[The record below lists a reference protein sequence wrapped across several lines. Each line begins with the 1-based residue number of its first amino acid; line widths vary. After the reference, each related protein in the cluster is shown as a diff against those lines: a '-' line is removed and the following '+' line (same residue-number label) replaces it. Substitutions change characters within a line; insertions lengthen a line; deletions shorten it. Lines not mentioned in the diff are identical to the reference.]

1 MANWGTWDQAL
12 FHEVAAA
19 VVAAFPERKASS
31 YQALIEVVAKV
42 LGGHGKRLQMGH
54 YLDRV
59 VLCTQP
65 EEGREGREVD
75 VLVFLCALSLSLN
88 LDVDERVAALFDTML
103 VLRGGLG
110 GEGGGGYMDRRA
122 LEKLLGGLVATA
134 QVPAEVLVQ
143 PDKTMEYPFQ
153 SYKVA
158 SIEEIV
164 DKAIVEGKER
174 YEKRVKDAKKAGRE
188 PPVPPPLAGEEGGRP
203 GDGGR
208 LSLEGL
214 VQMLETKAI
223 CAWGECYQ
231 GRE

>member
-1 MANWGTWDQAL
+1 MANWGTWDRAL
-12 FHEVAAA
+12 FREVAAA
-19 VVAAFPERKASS
+19 VAAAFPEGKAPS
-31 YQALIEVVAKV
+31 YTGLIQVVAKV
-42 LGGHGKRLQMGH
+42 LGSHGKRLQMGH

-65 EEGREGREVD
+65 EEGREGKEVE

-88 LDVDERVAALFDTML
+88 LDVEERVAALYDAMVVFT
-103 VLRGGLG
+103 
-110 GEGGGGYMDRRA
+110 GGGGGGGGAGEEFIDRRA

-134 QVPAEVLVQ
+134 QVPAEVLVK
-143 PDKTMEYPFQ
+143 PDKTKEYPFQ
-153 SYKVA
+153 SYEVA

-174 YEKRVKDAKKAGRE
+174 HEKRVKDAKKAGE
-188 PPVPPPLAGEEGGRP
+188 ELPGPPPLAEEGGRE
-203 GDGGR
+203 GGR
-208 LSLEGL
+208 LSLDEV

>member
-1 MANWGTWDQAL
+1 MANWGTWDRPL
-12 FHEVAAA
+12 FREVAAA
-19 VVAAFPERKASS
+19 VAAAFPEGKAAS
-31 YQALIEVVAKV
+31 YQALIQVVAKV
-42 LGGHGKRLQMGH
+42 LGGHGKRLQLGH

-65 EEGREGREVD
+65 EEGREVD

-88 LDVDERVAALFDTML
+88 SDVEERVAALLDAML
-103 VLRGGLG
+103 ALTGG
-110 GEGGGGYMDRRA
+110 GEGGEEGEGKKIDRRA

-134 QVPAEVLVQ
+134 QVPAEVLVK
-143 PDKTMEYPFQ
+143 PDKTKEYPFQ
-153 SYKVA
+153 SYEVA

-174 YEKRVKDAKKAGRE
+174 HEKRVKDAKKAGE
-188 PPVPPPLAGEEGGRP
+188 ELPGPPPLGGEEGGRE
-203 GDGGR
+203 GGGR
-208 LSLEGL
+208 LNLDEL

-231 GRE
+231 GRD

>member
-1 MANWGTWDQAL
+1 
-12 FHEVAAA
+12 
-19 VVAAFPERKASS
+19 
-31 YQALIEVVAKV
+31 
-42 LGGHGKRLQMGH
+42 MGH

-75 VLVFLCALSLSLN
+75 VCVFLCALSLSLN
-88 LDVDERVAALFDTML
+88 LDVEERVTALYDTML
-103 VLRGGLG
+103 ILRGAEG
-110 GEGGGGYMDRRA
+110 GEGGEGYMDRRA
-122 LEKLLGGLVATA
+122 LEQLLGGLVATA

-143 PDKTMEYPFQ
+143 PDKAMEYPFQ

-164 DKAIVEGKER
+164 DKAIVEVMER
-174 YEKRVKDAKKAGRE
+174 HEKRVKDAKKAGE
-188 PPVPPPLAGEEGGRP
+188 ELPAPPPLVGEEGGRQ
-203 GDGGR
+203 GDRGR
-208 LSLEGL
+208 LTLEGL